1 MSRQNGNEGAPAIV
15 AVVIE
20 NPILNS
26 AYAEPT
32 RHFRFDDD
40 GITEEIAESRRLS
53 SYFVPIPAARRRGGQ
68 QAFDT
73 EWTKDRVAENETVNR
88 IRDLVAHWRSQGHP
102 GVTPTTRLL
111 LEHWRDPERDNRLF
125 FCQVEAA
132 EAAIYLTEAAP
143 KLGGQWIVNKL
154 REDAER
160 HNPGLFRVAHKMAT
174 GTGKTVLM
182 AMLIAW
188 QTLNKVA
195 SPQDARFTDAFLFV
209 TPGITIRDRLRVL
222 LPSDPGNYYR
232 ERDLVPAGLTDQ
244 LGRARIVITN
254 FHAFLPRETGIGKA
268 SKLTKELLSAGNGP
282 NPFTETPVQ
291 IVEPGLSRSR
301 DQAPDRRLERR
312 GTPLLPAPS
321 GGRGRG
327 PEARR
332 RRPPGGQDP
341 RRGGTGLD
349 HRALLGAGE
358 DRHQDDLRPIGDTVL
373 SPRLGLLRRHLISL
387 GRV

>member
-1 MSRQNGNEGAPAIV
+1 M

-40 GITEEIAESRRLS
+40 GLTDEIAESRRFS
-53 SYFVPIPAARRRGGQ
+53 SYFVPIPAARRRGSQ

-88 IRDLVAHWRSQGHP
+88 IRDLVARWRTQGYP
-102 GVTPTTRLL
+102 GITPTTRLL

-132 EAAIYLTEAAP
+132 ETAIYLTEVAP
-143 KLGGQWIVNKL
+143 RLGGQWIVNKL

-195 SPQDARFTDAFLFV
+195 SPQDARFTDAFLVV
-209 TPGITIRDRLRVL
+209 TPWPASYTIDYVVLFDRPNLNDQITSGTLTFSDGTSVTFGA
-222 LPSDPGNYYR
+222 LPNAGTT
-232 ERDLVPAGLTDQ
+232 GLT
-244 LGRARIVITN
+244 VT
-254 FHAFLPRETGIGKA
+254 P
-268 SKLTKELLSAGNGP
+268 P
-282 NPFTETPVQ
+282 NPVTTTTLKMTVTGVSSTTLN
-291 IVEPGLSRSR
+291 IGLSEI
-301 DQAPDRRLERR
+301 QAW
-312 GTPLLPAPS
+312 
-321 GGRGRG
+321 
-327 PEARR
+327 
-332 RRPPGGQDP
+332 
-341 RRGGTGLD
+341 
-349 HRALLGAGE
+349 GAA
-358 DRHQDDLRPIGDTVL
+358 
-373 SPRLGLLRRHLISL
+373 S
-387 GRV
+387 